1 MGLRLTKA
9 VRQQLL
15 DDNDGFT
22 TSTYYEGKN
31 FREQR
36 DYSIEGGELH
46 IRARGK
52 TSWAD
57 SRFDDEWVAD
67 EEETHHFLYR
77 HLHEIQIPKE

>member
-22 TSTYYEGKN
+22 TSTYYEGRN

-36 DYSIEGGELH
+36 DYSIENGELR

-52 TSWAD
+52 TSWTD
-57 SRFDDEWVAD
+57 SHFDDEWVAD
-67 EEETHHFLYR
+67 EEETHRFLYR
-77 HLHEIQIPKE
+77 HKDELI

>member
-22 TSTYYEGKN
+22 TSTYYEGNN

-36 DYSIEGGELH
+36 DYRIEDGALH

-67 EEETHHFLYR
+67 DEETHRFLYK
-77 HLHEIQIPKE
+77 HKDELI

>member
-15 DDNDGFT
+15 DDNNGFT

-36 DYSIEGGELH
+36 DYSIEDGELH

-57 SRFDDEWVAD
+57 SHFDDEWVATD
-67 EEETHHFLYR
+67 KETHGFLYR
-77 HLHEIQIPKE
+77 HLDELRVP

>member
-1 MGLRLTKA
+1 MILTRA

-15 DDNDGFT
+15 ENNDGFT
-22 TSTYYEGKN
+22 ISTYYEEKN

-36 DYSIEGGELH
+36 DYSIKDGKLH

-57 SRFDDEWVAD
+57 SHFDDEWVAD
-67 EEETHHFLYR
+67 EDETHRFLYR
-77 HLHEIQIPKE
+77 HKDELV

>member
-36 DYSIEGGELH
+36 EYSIEDGALH

-57 SRFDDEWVAD
+57 GHFDDEWVAD
-67 EEETHHFLYR
+67 DKETHRFLYK
-77 HLHEIQIPKE
+77 HKDELI

>member
-22 TSTYYEGKN
+22 ASTYYEGKN

-36 DYSIEGGELH
+36 DYSIEDGELH

-57 SRFDDEWVAD
+57 SHFDSEWVATD
-67 EEETHHFLYR
+67 KETHGFLYR
-77 HLHEIQIPKE
+77 HLDELHVP